1 MWHGKF
7 SSLGFLLQIFL
18 ENRMV
23 AFKPFT
29 ELFTL
34 LSGRSLCFVAIW
46 QLFSRGSRGR
56 FDGSYHDTFSGSN
69 NQSHD
74 PFTEFRRHNDG
85 HFSSRF
91 YKIFSEVVFQHV
103 KYISFHLSF
112 HFILWSSTYSI
123 GSQVFQ
129 QETNMRAND
138 IEVNSE
144 ASFSFILNCSFF
156 FIHCLVELILYLD
169 LSR

>member
-1 MWHGKF
+1 MVGFPFSNLFRKLHG
-7 SSLGFLLQIFL
+7 
-18 ENRMV
+18 
-23 AFKPFT
+23 
-29 ELFTL
+29 
-34 LSGRSLCFVAIW
+34 CFQALYGVIYFVIWEKLMFFAIW

-56 FDGSYHDTFSGSN
+56 FDGSYHETFSGSN

-112 HFILWSSTYSI
+112 HFIVWSSTYSI

-156 FIHCLVELILYLD
+156 LYS
-169 LSR
+169 LSGWTYSIS